1 MNRDFLRLCELIRD
15 GVIICKDGHVV
26 FANRAAC
33 GILARKD
40 LNALHGVP
48 VEDLIEPGDWEILL
62 ETVERSENGEDA
74 QEVIVRARGR
84 SSRLEAVAARVTFYG
99 SPAVQVVF
107 RDENGSCAP
116 CLLRGE
122 EAMAWSELVNLA
134 NSVIIRWKPPGTV
147 TFFNKFAERF
157 FGYSA
162 AEVVGKNIMMLV
174 PEVDSEGQDLS
185 RLTKEIV
192 QKPDQYATFVN
203 ENVRKDGTRVWVSWT
218 NKAIRDDDHRVVE
231 ILSVGNDVTAQKEA
245 KDLLKKTRDELAYA
259 VEERTTALRAIN
271 AALQQEIRERT
282 ATEEA
287 LQIKAEELARSNRDL
302 EQFAYAAS
310 HDLQEPLRNVTSCV
324 QLLRNRFGDEMGPDA
339 AQLMR
344 YAEESTDRM
353 KSLINGLLNYSRVK
367 TRGNPFE
374 ERDSEALLEETLLDL
389 YQALNESGAVVTH
402 DALPKVCVDGSQL
415 SQVFQNLIMNAVKF
429 RGPEQPRI
437 HISAR
442 LEGAEW
448 IFSVKDNGIG
458 IEPEYSDKIFVVFRR
473 LHSNSVYPGTGI
485 GLAITKRIIERHG
498 GRIWVESRPG
508 AGSTFCFTL
517 PATRT
522 KCCPSAGPGSGS

>member
-15 GVIICKDGHVV
+15 GVLICRDGLVV

-40 LNALHGVP
+40 LSSLHGVP
-48 VEDLIEPGDWEILL
+48 VGDLIETGDWEILL
-62 ETVERSENGEDA
+62 ETVERGENSGDA
-74 QEVIVRARGR
+74 QEVIVRATGR
-84 SSRLEAVAARVTFYG
+84 SSRLKAVATRVTFYG
-99 SPAVQVVF
+99 SPAIQVVF
-107 RDENGSCAP
+107 RDENGWCAP

-162 AEVVGKNIMMLV
+162 AEVLGKNIMMLV

-185 RLTKEIV
+185 NLADAIV
-192 QKPDQYATFVN
+192 RNPDHYATFVN
-203 ENVRKDGTRVWVSWT
+203 ENIRRDGTRAWVSWT
-218 NKAIRDDDHRVVE
+218 NKAILDDGHRVVE

-245 KDLLKKTRDELAYA
+245 KDLLKKTRDELACA
-259 VEERTTALRAIN
+259 VEERTRALQAIN
-271 AALQQEIRERT
+271 AALQDEIHERT
-282 ATEEA
+282 ATEKA

-339 AQLMR
+339 DQLMR

-353 KSLINGLLNYSRVK
+353 KSLINGLLKYARVK

-374 ERDSEALLEETLLDL
+374 ERDSEALLEGTLSDL
-389 YQALNESGAVVTH
+389 SQALSESGAVVTH
-402 DALPKVCVDGSQL
+402 DPLPKVCVDGSQL

-429 RGPEQPRI
+429 RGRERPRI
-437 HISAR
+437 HVGAR
-442 LEGAEW
+442 LEGLSGFFRLRTTELGSSPSIRTRSSWFLGGCTVIPCIPGPA
-448 IFSVKDNGIG
+448 SVWQ
-458 IEPEYSDKIFVVFRR
+458 SRR
-473 LHSNSVYPGTGI
+473 
-485 GLAITKRIIERHG
+485 E
-498 GRIWVESRPG
+498 
-508 AGSTFCFTL
+508 
-517 PATRT
+517 
-522 KCCPSAGPGSGS
+522 